1 MNTAHEEAMRGLS
14 PLHRFLFNL
23 RPAWLASWL
32 KRVLG
37 IKRAVMETEAGR
49 FYADPVSHFYAYSRV
64 PGGYEPLLTSCI
76 KSMLQPG
83 DTFLDIGANES
94 YFSILASS
102 LVGPEGLVVAVE
114 PQQRLNAVI
123 QRNICENSAHNILSL
138 RYAISD
144 TDGKS
149 EFFLA
154 PDINTGY
161 SGLFRTA
168 KYNLPTEIVPT
179 ITLERLVKML
189 SLKKVKLMKLDVE
202 SYEYEVILGSK
213 PVFESDLI
221 ENIVLELHPS
231 VLEQRGKRVDDIE
244 EFLLSAGYRKDN
256 EFGKVGA
263 GHRDGMLFRKQG

>member
-64 PGGYEPLLTSCI
+64 PGGYEPLLTTCVRRV
-76 KSMLQPG
+76 LRPG
-83 DTFLDIGANES
+83 DTFMDIGANES
-94 YFSILASS
+94 YFSVLASS
-102 LVGPEGLVVAVE
+102 LVGPDGLVVAVE

-123 QRNICENSAHNILSL
+123 HRNICENSAHNILSL

-144 TDGKS
+144 SDGKS

-179 ITLERLVKML
+179 ITLERLVGML
-189 SLKKVKLMKLDVE
+189 SLKKVKLMKMDIE
-202 SYEYEVILGSK
+202 SFEYEAILGSK
-213 PVFESDLI
+213 AVFESGLI
-221 ENIVLELHPS
+221 ENIAVELHPS
-231 VLEQRGKRVDDIE
+231 VLEQRGKRAADIE
-244 EFLLSAGYRKDN
+244 EFLLSAGYKKD
-256 EFGKVGA
+256 ESFGSVGA
-263 GHRDGMLFRKQG
+263 GHGQGLLFRRRN